1 MKQNIK
7 AMRKEYQKTVVKLE
21 KEKLKIK
28 KELERE
34 MKKFA
39 KLSRQPKLAKR
50 HGAVGH
56 AANDWKEDDKIWRL
70 LAD

>member
-1 MKQNIK
+1 MKNVK
-7 AMRKEYQKTVVKLE
+7 SVKKEYQKTVAKLE
-21 KEKLKIK
+21 REKLKIK

-39 KLSRQPKLAKR
+39 KLSGQPKLAKR

-56 AANDWKEDDKIWRL
+56 APNDWKEDEKAWRL
-70 LAD
+70 LAK